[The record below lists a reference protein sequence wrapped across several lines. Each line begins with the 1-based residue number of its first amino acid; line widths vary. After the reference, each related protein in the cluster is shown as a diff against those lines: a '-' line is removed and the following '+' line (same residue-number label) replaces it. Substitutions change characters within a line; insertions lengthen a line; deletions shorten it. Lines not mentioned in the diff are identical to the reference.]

1 MYSKPG
7 ENVTTTTFYPQPDNS
22 LPIHTRDTY
31 LLIATFVSVLII
43 MGIVIAFINRKCRD
57 SISRARFRLLH
68 LRHHDV
74 LTTGHRW
81 RAKHRRTST
90 KSMTHHIHSL
100 HDPYS
105 PVYSKEVNAP
115 VSFFTEK
122 RTVPK
127 QLERKV
133 CSSDTL
139 YESGSCSSGAELD
152 SGISVISSKTEIP
165 TCSMPECRST
175 FDKANTK
182 KSASKPELCLAPDV
196 KLVRVLMPESL
207 EKGGNEIPIAVD
219 KSFIYHQHRRWAKKG
234 TIGKPKR
241 YSVYLDNLDGNRNNR
256 ILRARLS
263 KYEVGDFTVHR
274 TGSPERRHLDEI
286 DHQSSFDVISM
297 SSNDEPVDE
306 NFNRA
311 QIKDVHEPFHSTT
324 FTSCSNSNCDRKTK
338 TINNLECESVFPA
351 KGKQSLNNP
360 GTLSSKSVSSNSPSF
375 MSSPGPYSSNH
386 HHYSDHSVFK
396 FKEGATSHNYCTEN
410 QTGLKSLLPSFR
422 EFGEFLE
429 ERRRKL
435 SS

>member
-7 ENVTTTTFYPQPDNS
+7 ENVTTTPFYPQPDNS

-57 SISRARFRLLH
+57 SLSKARFRLLH

-74 LTTGHRW
+74 LTTGHR
-81 RAKHRRTST
+81 RRHRRTST

-115 VSFFTEK
+115 VSFFTEN

-127 QLERKV
+127 QLKRKMG
-133 CSSDTL
+133 SSDSM

-165 TCSMPECRST
+165 TCSMPECRSLY
-175 FDKANTK
+175 DKARK
-182 KSASKPELCLAPDV
+182 KRSKPELCLAPDV
-196 KLVRVLMPESL
+196 KLVRVLMPETL
-207 EKGGNEIPIAVD
+207 EQGDNEVPSAKD
-219 KSFIYHQHRRWAKKG
+219 NGFIYHQHGKMSKKG
-234 TIGKPKR
+234 TIGNPKR
-241 YSVYLDNLDGNRNNR
+241 YSVHLDVSDNNR
-256 ILRARLS
+256 TLRSRLS
-263 KYEVGDFTVHR
+263 KCGLGEITVHS
-274 TGSPERRHLDEI
+274 TGSPGRKHLDEF

-297 SSNDEPVDE
+297 SSIEEPVDE
-306 NFNRA
+306 NFNSA
-311 QIKDVHEPFHSTT
+311 QIKGIHELFHSNTL
-324 FTSCSNSNCDRKTK
+324 TSCRNSKCDKETK
-338 TINNLECESVFPA
+338 IIASLKSENGFSD
-351 KGKQSLNNP
+351 GKQTLRKP
-360 GTLSSKSVSSNSPSF
+360 GTWTSKSSSIYKPSF
-375 MSSPGPYSSNH
+375 ISSSGSFSSNH
-386 HHYSDHSVFK
+386 DHNSDQSVFK
-396 FKEGATSHNYCTEN
+396 FKNDTTSHNCMEN
-410 QTGLKSLLPSFR
+410 QTGLNSLLPSFQ

-435 SS
+435 SN